1 MIDMFTNYQNLSEY
15 YTPNNLAQH
24 QTRPCSYTKLDPC
37 EITKPY
43 ELYNAKNELE
53 GYYWYYGNTIN
64 LDFSIDGEVLDI
76 DGNGTGEYVSA
87 KDYLADK
94 VATINIY
101 DFRMNVIYSKSIPAA
116 ENIIIT
122 IDPELSMRMVRG
134 IYYCSLEVSNN
145 KSHETIFDST
155 DCKFL
160 VK

>member
-1 MIDMFTNYQNLSEY
+1 MDMFTNYQNLSEY
-15 YTPNNLAQH
+15 YIPNNLSQY
-24 QTRPCSYTKLDPC
+24 QNKPCSYTKLNPC

-53 GYYWYYGNTIN
+53 GYYWYYGNIIN
-64 LDFSIDGEVLDI
+64 LDFSIDGEVIDI
-76 DGNGTGEYVSA
+76 NGNGTGEYVSA

-94 VATINIY
+94 TATVNIY
-101 DFRMNVIYSKSIPAA
+101 DFRMNVIYSKSLPAS
-116 ENIIIT
+116 ENILIT
-122 IDPELSMRMVRG
+122 IDPELSSKMVKG
-134 IYYCSLEVSNN
+134 IYYCSLEVSNS

>member
-1 MIDMFTNYQNLSEY
+1 MIDMFTNYQNLSENY
-15 YTPNNLAQH
+15 IPNNLSQNK
-24 QTRPCSYTKLDPC
+24 TKPYSYTKFNPC

-64 LDFSIDGEVLDI
+64 LDFSIDGEVIDI
-76 DGNGTGEYVSA
+76 NGNGTGEYVSA

-94 VATINIY
+94 IATINIY
-101 DFRMNVIYSKSIPAA
+101 DFRMNVIYSKSISAS

-122 IDPELSMRMVRG
+122 IDPELSMKMVRG
-134 IYYCSLEVSNN
+134 IYYCSLEVSNS

>member
-15 YTPNNLAQH
+15 YTPNNLSQY
-24 QTRPCSYTKLDPC
+24 QNKPCSYTKFNPC

-64 LDFSIDGEVLDI
+64 LDFSIDGEVVDI
-76 DGNGTGEYVSA
+76 NGNGTGEYVSA

-94 VATINIY
+94 TATVNIY
-101 DFRMNVIYSKSIPAA
+101 DFRMNVIYSKSLPAS
-116 ENIIIT
+116 ENVIIT
-122 IDPELSMRMVRG
+122 IDSELSSKMVKG
-134 IYYCSLEVSNN
+134 IYYCSLVVSNS
-145 KSHETIFDST
+145 KSHETIFDSK

>member
-15 YTPNNLAQH
+15 YIPNNLAQY
-24 QTRPCSYTKLDPC
+24 QNKPGSYTKLDPC

-64 LDFSIDGEVLDI
+64 LDFIIDGEVIDI

-87 KDYLADK
+87 KEYLADK
-94 VATINIY
+94 IATVNIY
-101 DFRMNVIYSKSIPAA
+101 DFRMNVIYSKSISAS

-134 IYYCSLEVSNN
+134 IYYCSLEISNS